1 MLLVLLLLRA
11 DGALVHAARAHFRLR
26 SRVTVQLSVGL
37 SLCRVV
43 ILHLGSDVLIVED
56 VENMK
61 LIIPDHVQHDTRE
74 AESQLVLFTPR
85 RSCGSSRQ
93 VDLA

>member
-1 MLLVLLLLRA
+1 M
-11 DGALVHAARAHFRLR
+11 
-26 SRVTVQLSVGL
+26 
-37 SLCRVV
+37 
-43 ILHLGSDVLIVED
+43 LIVED

-61 LIIPDHVQHDTRE
+61 LIIPDYVQHDTRE